1 MKVVREKKTF
11 EASTSCFSILG
22 AVKQQRLCQL
32 QGVDLADERE
42 CWASVVGPAASEM
55 DEHSWMELVC
65 EHLETTCDQTR
76 VFKSASQDSDVVTVL
91 PKGTLLR
98 ALGRPVSA
106 SWLPMSTYPLPCFP
120 DFAWEVPLDELV
132 QGLRHMFALRDA
144 CLARD
149 DDLRRGR
156 SLDLWLMVLRQTAS
170 GGELHPAAAKIL
182 HSFLITQ
189 TQSAGCERTFA
200 RIEEIKHLWLRQF
213 SSFCIVAPCGFLS
226 VSFEP
231 DSTQPFQHGPRN
243 HMSDAPPAVLEQI
256 LLIGAGP
263 SPLDALQGDLL
274 SRCLNVFMQKER
286 RMSTS
291 EFVRKKGKLVQRRR
305 AMRSDIGS
313 KRRNYV
319 RKVSRPEGPARLLQ
333 EASAVG
339 LLEPPTERAMS
350 SIFDEMSP
358 PKKKRKEQ
366 ASVD

>member
-1 MKVVREKKTF
+1 MIMTCCPLGELESSTQNKSQPLIGSFCSHCK
-11 EASTSCFSILG
+11 EALVQKATP
-22 AVKQQRLCQL
+22 
-32 QGVDLADERE
+32 LAE
-42 CWASVVGPAASEM
+42 
-55 DEHSWMELVC
+55 
-65 EHLETTCDQTR
+65 
-76 VFKSASQDSDVVTVL
+76 F
-91 PKGTLLR
+91 
-98 ALGRPVSA
+98 
-106 SWLPMSTYPLPCFP
+106 
-120 DFAWEVPLDELV
+120 WEVPLDELV

-213 SSFCIVAPCGFLS
+213 SSFCIAARCGFLS

-231 DSTQPFQHGPRN
+231 DSMQPFQHGPRN
-243 HMSDAPPAVLEQI
+243 HMSDAPPPLLEQI

-305 AMRSDIGS
+305 AMRSTFAKSQGRKGLPGCC
-313 KRRNYV
+313 KR
-319 RKVSRPEGPARLLQ
+319 LQ
-333 EASAVG
+333 
-339 LLEPPTERAMS
+339 L
-350 SIFDEMSP
+350 
-358 PKKKRKEQ
+358 
-366 ASVD
+366 